1 MNDNATT
8 TNASSSETG
17 STESINHYIRVVSQ
31 NDETYIN
38 QNKPWRIVIRRQVID
53 GGDNNENIS

>member
-17 STESINHYIRVVSQ
+17 LPESINHYIRVVSQ